1 MSALLSGLRDRSLDP
16 YPANA
21 RRIWYLALTVIATIT
36 LYYQLYMLAS
46 VAPLVQADFH
56 LSLSHYVYSLILAN
70 ILGGMAA
77 YIETVEDTNPA
88 LVATGI
94 AVWVFIVRWVTV
106 ISTLALPIVVG
117 NGQSWGSWWWICVAG
132 QVVFLPTVLTASGHW
147 NPAHSRAQ
155 ERAENV
161 EVQPNV
167 G

>member
-1 MSALLSGLRDRSLDP
+1 MTVL
-16 YPANA
+16 
-21 RRIWYLALTVIATIT
+21 LALMGICLSIA
-36 LYYQLYMLAS
+36 
-46 VAPLVQADFH
+46 
-56 LSLSHYVYSLILAN
+56 YVPW
-70 ILGGMAA
+70 MAA